1 MKAVLLVGGW
11 QGHKPTDFAQWCSD
25 LLMADGYDV
34 EIYDTLVP
42 LEQPETLSDVNVII
56 PIWSSAR
63 SSHQPEFGNMTKK
76 QEDGLLKLVAS
87 GCGLAGWHGHMGD
100 AFRDR
105 PTYHFLIGGQFV
117 AHPPGWPDNPIPSD
131 DFVSYDVTITRPN
144 DPIVK
149 GIKSFELFSEQYFML
164 TDASNEVLATTTFS
178 GDHLWWIEGTV
189 VPVVW
194 KRRWDKGRIF
204 YCSIGH
210 RLEDLKVPDVTEIV
224 KRGISWAARKL
235 DD

>member
-1 MKAVLLVGGW
+1 MKAIFFVGGW
-11 QGHKPTDFAQWCSD
+11 EGHNPTDFADWCAN
-25 LLMADGYDV
+25 LLYNENFKVD
-34 EIYDTLVP
+34 IYDTLEP
-42 LEQPETLSDVNVII
+42 LEHPERLANADGII
-56 PIWSSAR
+56 PIWSSAK
-63 SSHQPEFGNMTKK
+63 SSHKPEFGNMTKK
-76 QEDGLLKLVAS
+76 QEDGLLKLIAD

-131 DFVSYDVTITRPN
+131 DFVKYEVNICRPN

-149 GIKSFELFSEQYFML
+149 GIKSFELITEQYFML

-189 VPVVW
+189 VPVIW

-210 RLEDLKVPDVTEIV
+210 RLEDLKIPEVTEIV
-224 KRGISWAARKL
+224 KRGIMWAAA
-235 DD
+235 

>member
-1 MKAVLLVGGW
+1 MKAVLFVGGW

-25 LLMADGYDV
+25 LLMADGYVV

-42 LEQPETLSDVNVII
+42 LEQPESLSDVNVII

-63 SSHQPEFGNMTKK
+63 SSHQPKFGNMTKK

-189 VPVVW
+189 VPVIW

>member
-1 MKAVLLVGGW
+1 MKAIFFVGGW
-11 QGHKPTDFAQWCSD
+11 EGHNPTDFADWCAN
-25 LLMADGYDV
+25 LLYNENFKVD
-34 EIYDTLVP
+34 IYDTLEP
-42 LEQPETLSDVNVII
+42 LEHPERLADADVII
-56 PIWSSAR
+56 PIWSSAK
-63 SSHQPEFGNMTKK
+63 SSHKPEFGNMTKK
-76 QEDGLLKLVAS
+76 QEDGLLKLIAD

-131 DFVSYDVTITRPN
+131 DFVKYEVNICRPN

-149 GIKSFELFSEQYFML
+149 GIKSFELITEQYFML

-189 VPVVW
+189 VPVIW

-204 YCSIGH
+204 YYSIGH
-210 RLEDLKVPDVTEIV
+210 RLEDLKIPEVTEIV
-224 KRGISWAARKL
+224 KRGIMWAAA
-235 DD
+235 